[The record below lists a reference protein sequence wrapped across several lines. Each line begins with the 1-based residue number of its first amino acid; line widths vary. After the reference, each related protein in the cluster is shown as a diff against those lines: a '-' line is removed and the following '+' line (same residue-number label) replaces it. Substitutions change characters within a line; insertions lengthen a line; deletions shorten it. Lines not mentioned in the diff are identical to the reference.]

1 MNNLN
6 GCFIDI
12 IDSVCSYKIDLGV
25 TLQLL
30 VESYNSVFLQQYE
43 VFYKGKIEKEKELD
57 Q

>member
-1 MNNLN
+1 M
-6 GCFIDI
+6 DI